1 MHGCEDTSP
10 ACALYS
16 TYVRILNNY
25 KRSYLSKHFLL
36 NLSSKVDSDVLNEIK
51 NSPVYE
57 EDTLSVEK
65 FMMLTRVLVR
75 HFLENVCPLSIITS
89 KKIRKNLARDYLSK
103 RREISAYLQEHVAT
117 EDPPMI

>member
-25 KRSYLSKHFLL
+25 KGSYLSKHFLL
-36 NLSSKVDSDVLNEIK
+36 NLSSKVDSEVLNEIK

-57 EDTLSVEK
+57 EDTLSVEVYDVNS
-65 FMMLTRVLVR
+65 RPR
-75 HFLENVCPLSIITS
+75 
-89 KKIRKNLARDYLSK
+89 
-103 RREISAYLQEHVAT
+103 
-117 EDPPMI
+117 